1 MSVLGDTSYSSEAA
15 PTTVGVPEERTGS
28 RWDAFSEAG
37 NNIDKNNAATL
48 TFKQA
53 DQQYALQREAMGFE
67 QQKFELGIGLS
78 NRNIDLNQRTVD
90 SQATMTDVHSSALL
104 AMQKQIESLDQS
116 DPQYLRKLGA
126 LTNSMTAMSQAGSQ
140 VNANISTQTATGH
153 GTLQTAQSG
162 ALGTTSAVNAQ
173 QIDAGVAVAGISA
186 DTQLGLADK
195 KVVLDTTLGSY
206 QADVANHHAD
216 VVGAPVAQGQGNY
229 YTGMGN
235 NTAGFTS
242 GSNMKSDAKAD
253 YTGNGNYN
261 LNYGMFG
268 GYPTPMM
275 GGIPP
280 ISAPPMAAAEA
291 TAPATTIP
299 TASSAS
305 GGILS
310 GQIKGLQ
317 AAAE

>member
-1 MSVLGDTSYSSEAA
+1 MSVSGDLSYSGDAA
-15 PTTVGVPEERTGS
+15 PTSVGVPEQRTGN
-28 RWDAFSEAG
+28 RWEAFSEAG
-37 NNIDKNNAATL
+37 NNIDKNNQANLA
-48 TFKQA
+48 FKQA
-53 DQQYALQREAMGFE
+53 DQQFALQREAMGFE
-67 QQKFELGIGLS
+67 QEKFNLGIGLS

-90 SQATMTDVHSSALL
+90 SQATMTDAHSSAVLTL
-104 AMQKQIESLDQS
+104 QKKIDALDDS
-116 DPQYLRKLGA
+116 DPQFLRKLGA

-140 VNANISTQTATGH
+140 VNANISTQTAKGH
-153 GTLQTAQSG
+153 GSLQTAQSG
-162 ALGTTSAVNAQ
+162 ALGTTSTVNAQ
-173 QIDAGVAVAGISA
+173 QIDAGVTVADISSN
-186 DTQLGLADK
+186 TQLGLADK
-195 KVVLDTTLGSY
+195 KVVLDTTLGSF

-235 NTAGFTS
+235 NTAGFTT

-261 LNYGMFG
+261 FNYGMG
-268 GYPTPMM
+268 AYPSPMM
-275 GGIPP
+275 GGMPP
-280 ISAPPMAAAEA
+280 MAAPPMAAPEA
-291 TAPATTIP
+291 TAPVAAAP
-299 TASSAS
+299 VASSAG